1 MADATQQALPRS
13 LTRVVSETYTLLF
26 DTYGAWRQSRTMRLG
41 AGLAY
46 YALFAIVPLFAIT
59 LALTEFLFSQE
70 AMQAHLSDRFEDLL
84 GGDFEQVSN
93 LVTQQLGE
101 ASVQTGLG
109 VIGVI
114 SLLITGVGVF
124 VALQDA
130 LNTIWSAP
138 VTSGF
143 TNTIRRYALGF
154 CVVLLVVAVLIGS
167 FAVQAIAGL
176 VETVAGDD
184 AAVVDSLVS
193 LAEIVG
199 SWALV
204 GGAVVVVFRVLSPGD
219 VTWRHATIGGGITS
233 VGLLVGTWAIGWY
246 LSHYGGSSL
255 AGAAG
260 GVALI
265 LVWIYYEAQILL
277 AGAVLTRL
285 LSERGSDTE
294 RQNAVAPAAGDRP

>member
-1 MADATQQALPRS
+1 
-13 LTRVVSETYTLLF
+13 
-26 DTYGAWRQSRTMRLG
+26 MRLG

-46 YALFAIVPLFAIT
+46 YALFAIVPLLAIT

-70 AMQAHLSDRFEDLL
+70 EVQSHLSDRFENLL
-84 GGDFEQVSN
+84 GGESEQVST
-93 LVTQQLGE
+93 LVAQQLQE
-101 ASVQTGLG
+101 ASVQSGLG
-109 VIGVI
+109 VIGGI

-143 TNTIRRYALGF
+143 ANTIRRYALGF
-154 CVVLLVVAVLIGS
+154 CVVLLVVAVVIGS
-167 FAVQAIAGL
+167 FVLQAIAGL
-176 VETVAGDD
+176 LETLAGDD
-184 AAVVDSLVS
+184 EAAVESLVS

-199 SWALV
+199 SWTLV
-204 GGAVVVVFRVLSPGD
+204 AAAVVVVFRVLSPAD
-219 VTWRHATIGGGITS
+219 VTWRHATIGGAITS
-233 VGLLVGTWAIGWY
+233 GGLLVGTWVIGWY
-246 LSHYGGSSL
+246 LSHYGGASL

-277 AGAVLTRL
+277 AGAVLTRM
-285 LSERGSDTE
+285 LSERSSDE
-294 RQNAVAPAAGDRP
+294 EGQDAVSLPTGDRP